1 MVAARATVTAY
12 GSGAPMCELDI
23 SLQSLIEPACR
34 VIADGKIPS
43 ITVSIGRP
51 LEPEE
56 LIAFRAYAGSCG
68 VLLSEIE
75 PGTIVVRGGISVVAR
90 SRPGWIRVLLG
101 RFGPRAVAKDS
112 PLNPGWAP

>member
-1 MVAARATVTAY
+1 MVAARAAVTAF
-12 GSGAPMCELDI
+12 GIGAPMCEPDI

-34 VIADGKIPS
+34 VIAEGKIPS
-43 ITVSIGRP
+43 IMISTGRP

-56 LIAFRAYAGSCG
+56 VVAFRAYATKCG

-90 SRPGWIRVLLG
+90 SRPGWIRSLLG
-101 RFGPRAVAKDS
+101 RFGPRAVAVDS
-112 PLNPGWAP
+112 PMNPGWAP

>member
-1 MVAARATVTAY
+1 
-12 GSGAPMCELDI
+12 MCETDI

-43 ITVSIGRP
+43 ITVSVGRP
-51 LEPEE
+51 LGPEE

-90 SRPGWIRVLLG
+90 SRPGWIRSWLN
-101 RFGPRAVAKDS
+101 RFGSRAAAEDI
-112 PLNPGWAP
+112 PMNPGWAP